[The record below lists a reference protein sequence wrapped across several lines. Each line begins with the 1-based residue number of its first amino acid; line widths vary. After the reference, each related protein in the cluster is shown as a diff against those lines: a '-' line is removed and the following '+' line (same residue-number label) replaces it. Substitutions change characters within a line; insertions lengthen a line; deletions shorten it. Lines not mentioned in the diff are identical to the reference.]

1 MQTFQMIQILKRK
14 AKVLLLWQMQIGQKE
29 YYILNFCDKINFSF
43 LYYLKIII
51 FLTGPRTYRN
61 YRSCVTRHKYIL
73 FVKYFKLA

>member
-51 FLTGPRTYRN
+51 FLTGPIGFIAIIEVVLHVINTFCLLN
-61 YRSCVTRHKYIL
+61 TL
-73 FVKYFKLA
+73 N

>member
-43 LYYLKIII
+43 LHYLKIII
-51 FLTGPRTYRN
+51 FLTGPIGLIAIIEVVLHVINTFCLLN
-61 YRSCVTRHKYIL
+61 TL
-73 FVKYFKLA
+73 N